1 MPYIRF
7 FAPYNRIT
15 GVNNATI
22 EAGSVRELCN
32 KLIEM
37 YGPGMEGI
45 LDEKGELSRKMVLMV
60 NRRNA
65 YTICGTDSELTE
77 DMEIIIIPFISGG

>member
-1 MPYIRF
+1 MPYVRF
-7 FAPYNRIT
+7 FSPFNRIT
-15 GVNNATI
+15 GVNNAVI
-22 EAGSVRELCN
+22 EAGNVRELCK

-37 YGPGMEGI
+37 YGPEMGGI

-65 YTICGTDSELTE
+65 YTICGTDTELTE
-77 DMEIIIIPFISGG
+77 DMEIIVIPFISGG